1 MLHAKGQMHMTKTE
15 IESLVKRVRN
25 GLVFTKVVAT
35 RSVKGQRGDSFA
47 GFSASWRSTQED
59 GGQGVVSVM
68 DEGDEAHSVTGMT
81 MQEAVVASVLVA
93 READIA
99 AYRNAAAGGNLPKT
113 VADNNIAVTKS
124 NYSRMMVDILNSM
137 QDQETNGS
145 HDGK

>member
-1 MLHAKGQMHMTKTE
+1 MTKTE
-15 IESLVKRVRN
+15 IKALVKRVQA
-25 GLVFTKVVAT
+25 GLVINKVVAT

-59 GGQGVVSVM
+59 GGHGVVSVM

-99 AYRNAAAGGNLPKT
+99 AYRNAGAGGNLPKS
-113 VADNNIAVTKS
+113 VAESNISITKS
-124 NYSRMMVDILNSM
+124 NYSQMLVDVLSSM
-137 QDQETNGS
+137 QDQEPNGS
-145 HDGK
+145 DNGK